1 MTFNEF
7 KQLVIAECAAQGIE
21 EYELYYQV
29 GSSTSVDTFQHSIN
43 EFTSSYSGGL
53 CFRCI
58 VNGKM
63 GYASTEALNA
73 DQAKAV
79 VAKAAD
85 NAANLEA
92 EEAVFL
98 GEGGQEY
105 EKLEIVPYE
114 LPSTEELIATVLD
127 VQEKIYAADPAVIDG
142 CQTQGI
148 IETSEVA
155 IYNSKGLDL
164 HYENNVSGLVAVGV
178 VSDGKEMSNDYQIKL
193 GKLDQIDTD
202 ELVRKAV
209 DGAKEKLGGEVAPT
223 GQYPVIFNPDA
234 MASLLNVYSSIFN
247 SEAAQKGLSKL
258 ADKEGQVVAADCVT
272 LVDDPFHKENPE
284 PINFDAEGSPTHK
297 KLVIENGKLNTLLY
311 NLKTAAVAGKKTT
324 GNASKAGYDSSVGIR
339 PFTMYLENGSVS
351 EEELLNMA
359 GNGVYITDLSGL
371 HAGADAISGDFS
383 LQSAG
388 YMLTD
393 GKKKQYVKSFTVA
406 GNFYDLLK
414 NIQALA
420 NNGKLPNAMGMTT
433 FGAPSVLVNGLS
445 IAGK

>member
-7 KQLVIAECAAQGIE
+7 KELVIAACAEQGIT

-43 EFTSSYSGGL
+43 EFTASRSGGL

-63 GYASTEALNA
+63 GYASTEELSAG
-73 DQAKAV
+73 QAKAV

-92 EEAVFL
+92 EETVFL

-105 EKLEIVPYE
+105 EPFQPKDYP
-114 LPSTEELIATVLD
+114 LPTTEELIRTVLET
-127 VQEKIYAADPAVIDG
+127 QEKIYAADPAVIDG

-148 IETSEVA
+148 IEASEVA

-164 HYENNVSGLVAVGV
+164 YQSSVASGLIAVGV
-178 VSDGKEMSNDYQIKL
+178 VSDGKEMSNDYKIKL
-193 GKLDQIDTD
+193 GKLDEIDTD
-202 ELVRKAV
+202 ALVRKAV
-209 DGAKEKLGGEVAPT
+209 DGAKEKLGGEPAPT
-223 GQYPVIFNPDA
+223 GQYPVIFDPEA
-234 MASLLNVYSSIFN
+234 MSDLLATFSSIF
-247 SEAAQKGLSKL
+247 SAESAQKGLSKL
-258 ADKEGQVVAADCVT
+258 AGQEGSVIAAPIVT
-272 LVDDPFHKENPE
+272 LVDDPFHVDNPE
-284 PINFDAEGSPTHK
+284 PSNFDAEGSPTHK
-297 KLVIENGKLNTLLY
+297 KNVIENGELKTLLY

-324 GNASKAGYDSSVGIR
+324 GNASKAGYDAPVGTR
-339 PFTMYLENGSVS
+339 PFTMYLAPGGIT
-351 EEELLNMA
+351 EEELLAKA
-359 GNGVYITDLSGL
+359 GNGVYINSLGGL

-388 YMLTD
+388 YMIED
-393 GKKKQYVKSFTVA
+393 GKKTRYVKSFTVA

-414 NIQALA
+414 NITAMA
-420 NNGKLPNAMGMTT
+420 NNCILPNAMGMTA
-433 FGAPSVLVNGLS
+433 FGAPSVLVDGLS

>member
-1 MTFNEF
+1 MNFNEF
-7 KQLVIAECAAQGIE
+7 KDLVIAACAEKGIE
-21 EYELYYQV
+21 EYELYYQA

-58 VNGKM
+58 VGGKM

-73 DQAKAV
+73 QQAKAIV
-79 VAKAAD
+79 EKAAD

-92 EEAVFL
+92 EEQVFL

-105 EKLEIVPYE
+105 EKLDITPYA
-114 LPSTEELIATVLD
+114 LPTTEELIAAVLD
-127 VQEKIYAADPAVIDG
+127 TQEKIYAADPAVIDG

-148 IETSEVA
+148 LETSEVA

-164 HYENNVSGLVAVGV
+164 HYANNVSGLIAVGV
-178 VSDGKEMSNDYQIKL
+178 VSDGKEMSNDFQINL
-193 GKLDQIDTD
+193 GKLSEIDTD
-202 ELVRKAV
+202 ALVKKAV

-258 ADKEGQVVAADCVT
+258 ADKEGEVIAAACVT

-284 PINFDAEGSPTHK
+284 PRNFDAEGSPTHK
-297 KLVIENGKLNTLLY
+297 KCVIEKGKLNTLLY
-311 NLKTAAVAGKKTT
+311 NLKTAAVAGKRTT
-324 GNASKAGYDSSVGIR
+324 GNASKAGYDSAVGIR
-339 PFTMYLENGSVS
+339 PFTFYLENGSVS
-351 EEELLNMA
+351 EEELLAKA

-388 YMLTD
+388 YMIED
-393 GKKKQYVKSFTVA
+393 GRKTQYVKSFTVA

-414 NIQALA
+414 NIDTLA
-420 NNGKLPNAMGMTT
+420 NNGKLPNAMGMTA
-433 FGAPSVLVNGLS
+433 FGSPSVLVQGLS